1 MIDLLDLALTDC
13 ASTVIDLLDRRCW
26 YGVRTFEIDL
36 DTNTTFFVSKKY
48 V

>member
-13 ASTVIDLLDRRCW
+13 ASTVIDLLRCW